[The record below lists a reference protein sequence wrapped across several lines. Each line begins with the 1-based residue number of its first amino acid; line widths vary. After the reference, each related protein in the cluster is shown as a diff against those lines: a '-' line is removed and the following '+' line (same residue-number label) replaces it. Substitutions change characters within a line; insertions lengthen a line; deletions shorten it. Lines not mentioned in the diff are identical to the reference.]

1 MTTAGTDHSTWL
13 EDLGRRVVASLA
25 TVLAAGG
32 VMAMAT
38 FGSFHP
44 GADQLTRSV
53 VAVR

>member
-1 MTTAGTDHSTWL
+1 VTTAGTDHSTWR

-25 TVLAAGG
+25 TVIAAGG